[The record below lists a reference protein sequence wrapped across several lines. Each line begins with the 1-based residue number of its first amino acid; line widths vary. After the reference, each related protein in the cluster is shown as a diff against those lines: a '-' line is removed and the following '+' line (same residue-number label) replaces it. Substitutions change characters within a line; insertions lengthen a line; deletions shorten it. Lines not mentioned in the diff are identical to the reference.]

1 MILQLLIFFGALA
14 VLIFSA
20 NQFTNAAEK
29 IGAYF
34 NMSQIV
40 IGIFIVGLGT
50 SLPEL
55 FSGSLSVLQGHS
67 EILTGNI
74 IGSNISNILLITGV
88 IIAASK
94 KGIDLKSLYIFIDL
108 HFLMGSFFYFCLI
121 AYDGEIKMYE
131 SVAGFIFFFI
141 YSRYLMSNSD
151 KGSEMEDL
159 ENLTDEKDEGNHRM
173 KFPIKSLAILLAT
186 CVGIYFGADYTVS
199 SLGKIATMLKV
210 PSSIIALTLLSLG
223 TTLPELVV
231 NIGAIRAGKAELAL
245 GNILGSCTF
254 NIFVIPGI
262 ASLFGAIH
270 VPDGLLGFP
279 LPVMV
284 GSGILFYMLTA
295 DKKMSVY
302 EGYLF
307 IALYVVFILQI
318 VFAQ

>member
-1 MILQLLIFFGALA
+1 MAIQLLIFFGSLA

-20 NQFTNAAEK
+20 NRFTKAAES
-29 IGAYF
+29 IGAFF

-55 FSGSLSVLQGHS
+55 FSGSLSVMRGHS
-67 EILTGNI
+67 EILSGNI

-88 IIAASK
+88 ILAASK

-131 SVAGFIFFFI
+131 AVAGFIIFFI
-141 YSRYLMSNSD
+141 YSRYLISSSE

-159 ENLTDEKDEGNHRM
+159 ENTMEPGNKR
-173 KFPIKSLAILLAT
+173 KTKKEFPIKSLAILLAT

-199 SLGKIATMLKV
+199 SLGEIATMMNV

-307 IALYVVFILQI
+307 IALYAVFILQI
-318 VFAQ
+318 VFAH